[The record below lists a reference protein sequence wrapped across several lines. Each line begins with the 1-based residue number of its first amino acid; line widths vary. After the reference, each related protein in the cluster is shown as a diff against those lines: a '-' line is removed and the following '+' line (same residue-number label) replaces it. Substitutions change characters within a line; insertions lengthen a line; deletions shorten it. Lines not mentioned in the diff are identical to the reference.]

1 MTGRFLS
8 TENLPFCKGCGHGLV
23 AGALEKA
30 LGRIENLDPRDLI
43 VVTDIGCI
51 GIIDR
56 QFKAHTVHGLH
67 GRSTALATGIS
78 MGLDDPG
85 KKIIVFIGDGGATIG
100 LQHILE
106 AAHRNVN
113 MTVLVHNNMLYGMTG
128 GQPSGLTPCGFK
140 TSTMPDGRP
149 DGGMDI
155 CSWPT
160 APALPAQ
167 EGSTPWE
174 ILPMPLKRLSLC
186 PGFHFLRRWRYAPAT
201 A

>member
-1 MTGRFLS
+1 M
-8 TENLPFCKGCGHGLV
+8 
-23 AGALEKA
+23 
-30 LGRIENLDPRDLI
+30 
-43 VVTDIGCI
+43 VTDIGCI

-78 MGLDDPG
+78 MGLTTRKEDHR
-85 KKIIVFIGDGGATIG
+85 FIGDGGATIG